1 MKEYLKKNKIVLA
14 VTILLNVVTSVAAV
28 FLAKLLQK
36 VIDIA
41 LSGDREVFLET
52 LVFSIGYIVLLG
64 IISYL
69 YSLCSKILIRNL
81 TRMMRK
87 NAFLGIMK
95 RNAQDFTR
103 VNSADYISALT
114 NDVKLIEE
122 NYIQPYLLVLQYGV
136 MFLVTLV
143 LLFTI
148 SPFITLCLSGCMIAM
163 FVLPGL
169 MGKAL
174 QTRQET
180 CSRQFSVFTSRLKD
194 FLAGYEV
201 ITSFQI
207 GTHVRKEF
215 IKENEAIASVKYN
228 ADRLF
233 ALNEGVSG
241 ILAYLTQFSGLFI
254 GAYLIIQGKIT
265 AGTLVALI
273 QLSGT
278 FVSPVMMILQ
288 NIPKIQSITPVIKR
302 IRELS
307 EYTDT
312 SFTGTREPSF
322 QERISIQNLSFAYE
336 SETPVLNNTEI
347 TLEKGRKYAIVGKS
361 GCGKS
366 TLVKVLTGKYPGYT
380 GSIAYDGISMRDL
393 DMEKMQSMTSIIH
406 QNVTMFDDT
415 IKQNICLFEEFAE
428 NDLRDALVKS
438 GVISFLEGMQ
448 EGLLSKT
455 GENGSNLSGGQ
466 RQRIAVARALL
477 RRKPILIL
485 DEGTSA
491 VDMQTAYDIESG
503 LLAMQELTLITI
515 THNLSADILGRYDQ
529 IIYMEDG
536 AVAETGPL
544 SELLSRKGRFYQF
557 ASLQK

>member
-36 VIDIA
+36 VIDVA
-41 LSGDREVFLET
+41 LSGKREVFLGT
-52 LVFSIGYIVLLG
+52 LLFSIGYIVLLG
-64 IISYL
+64 IVSYL

-95 RNAQDFTR
+95 RNAQDFTS

-122 NYIQPYLLVLQYGV
+122 NYIQPSLLVLQYGV

-148 SPFITLCLSGCMIAM
+148 SPFITLCLLGCMIVM

-174 QTRQET
+174 QTRQEM

-201 ITSFQI
+201 ITTFQI

-215 IKENEAIASVKYN
+215 IKENEAIASVKYK
-228 ADRLF
+228 ADKLF
-233 ALNEGVSG
+233 ALNEGISG

-254 GAYLIIQGKIT
+254 GAYLIIQGEIT

-288 NIPKIQSITPVIKR
+288 NIPRIQSITPVIKR

-307 EYTDT
+307 EYTDI

-322 QERISIQNLSFAYE
+322 QESITVQDLSFAYE
-336 SETPVLNNTEI
+336 SETPVLTNTEI
-347 TLEKGRKYAIVGKS
+347 TMQKGRKYAIVGKS

-380 GSIAYDGISMRDL
+380 GSIAYDGVSMREL

-415 IKQNICLFEEFAE
+415 IKQNICLFEEFADD
-428 NDLRDALVKS
+428 DLREALVQS

-477 RRKPILIL
+477 RHKPILIL

-536 AVAETGPL
+536 SVAETGPL

-557 ASLQK
+557 ANLQK